1 MKLSYNKKSKDPI
14 YAQIGIRNG
23 KKTTTHNIK
32 SFGKHS
38 ELLKK
43 QMIHLHM

>member
-14 YAQIGIRNG
+14 YYAQIGIRNG

-43 QMIHLHM
+43 NR